1 MSLSQFDGGASF
13 FSGVGFASSQSTQS
27 TDPTLSKSRSAHGVI
42 PLTVKQISDAY
53 QSSENKAALAVDG
66 VDAANVVILGLVTN
80 KTEKSTDVS
89 FTLDDG
95 TGRINVIRWVNDSAD
110 ADEGAVIQNG
120 LYMVVIGSLKG
131 FQGKM
136 QLLAFSVRPVVDYN
150 EIPLHFIH
158 CIQIHAEHSR
168 KNVGASAQLP
178 GNLLNPT
185 PTSAFSGAQENHL
198 TPNQHSAPTNNSDA
212 SADIY
217 KLVLDVFEE
226 PASLASEHGLHVDE
240 VARKLGI
247 PLKKIQ
253 EAIEY
258 HVDVGHVYSTI
269 DDYHFKSACT
279 S

>member
-13 FSGVGFASSQSTQS
+13 FSGGGFASSQSTQS

-110 ADEGAVIQNG
+110 ADEGAPFGYYKTLEECHPNLG
-120 LYMVVIGSLKG
+120 MVWSNAKTPKM
-131 FQGKM
+131 GK
-136 QLLAFSVRPVVDYN
+136 N
-150 EIPLHFIH
+150 ELEKI
-158 CIQIHAEHSR
+158 CEQAQ
-168 KNVGASAQLP
+168 KNLQVGASAQLP